1 MNKFADKKEQ
11 VEAEFKSFMEQSIWN
26 CARNVTRKMTAEES
40 RNSGVPIETLNLKRA
55 TGGMVAESADPQEDG
70 VILEIKNL
78 RITINSDVLRTLL
91 DGLSEREKQT
101 LILHVGFGFNYEE
114 IGRMLGISPD
124 RAKAYKYHGLRKARE
139 KNGGKGKQD

>member
-1 MNKFADKKEQ
+1 MKKFADRKEQ

-26 CARNVTRKMTAEES
+26 CARNATRKMTAEEL
-40 RNSGVPIETLNLKRA
+40 RNSGVPIDTLNPEA
-55 TGGMVAESADPQEDG
+55 AVNGIEESCIPQEDG
-70 VILEIKNL
+70 IVLEIKNL
-78 RITINSDVLRTLL
+78 RITVASDVLRTLL